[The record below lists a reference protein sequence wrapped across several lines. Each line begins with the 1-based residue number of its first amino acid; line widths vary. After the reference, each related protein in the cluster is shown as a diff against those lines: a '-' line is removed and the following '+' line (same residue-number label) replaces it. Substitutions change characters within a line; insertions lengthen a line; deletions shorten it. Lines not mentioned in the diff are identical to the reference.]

1 MGQGVLGAPLA
12 RVGGTLSCEG
22 VPLDAL
28 AGAVGTPLYAYS
40 TASIKGQYQRL
51 SDALADVPHRIHY
64 ACKANG
70 NLAILSLLRSLGSLV
85 DVVSGGELHRVR
97 KAGYAPDQVI
107 FGGVGKG
114 EAEILEALDAGVH
127 ILSLESEEELNLV
140 NRLAGERGVC
150 PRIGLRVNPEITV
163 ESVHSYIKT
172 GQKGDKFGVP
182 HDQAIAVA
190 KRAASLPNVRL
201 VAIGMHIGSQV
212 TDLNAYGAGL
222 AKLEALVTA
231 LRTAGISTLEYVDV
245 GGGLFVPYDDEP
257 PVDLAAYVAL
267 VAPVVRRLG
276 LTLVIEPGRFLVAES
291 GVLVTR
297 VLYRKRSGGKT
308 LLVTDAGMTDLLR
321 PSHYQAYHRIEAVTP
336 TAGSATFD
344 VVGPICES
352 GDFLAIDR
360 TMDDVATGALLCIFT
375 AGAYGFCMSSNY
387 NARPRPV
394 EVLVDGDRWAIV
406 TQRERYDDLTR
417 LETATP
423 TWSEL

>member
-1 MGQGVLGAPLA
+1 MGQGVLTAPYS

-28 AGAVGTPLYAYS
+28 ANAVGTPAYVYS
-40 TASIKGQYQRL
+40 SSSIRSQYQRL
-51 SDALADVPHRIHY
+51 HEALADVPHRIHY

-70 NLAILSLLRSLGSLV
+70 NLAILSLLRSLGSAV

-97 KAGYAPDQVI
+97 KAGFAPEEII

-114 EAEILEALDAGVH
+114 PSEIAEALDAGVH
-127 ILSLESEEELNLV
+127 ILSLESEEELHLV
-140 NRLAGERGVC
+140 NRLAGERGVR

-182 HDQAIAVA
+182 HDQAMAVA
-190 KRAASLPNVRL
+190 LRAAALPHVQL

-212 TDLNAYGAGL
+212 TDLQAYGAGL
-222 AKLEALVTA
+222 AKLEALVQA
-231 LRTAGISTLEYVDV
+231 LRSAGISTLEYVDV
-245 GGGLFVPYDDEP
+245 GGGLFVPYADEAP
-257 PVDLAAYVAL
+257 IDLSAYAAL
-267 VAPVVRRLG
+267 VAPVTRRLG
-276 LTLVIEPGRFLVAES
+276 LTLVIEPGRFLVAEA
-291 GVLVTR
+291 GILLTR
-297 VLYRKRSGGKT
+297 VLYRKRSGGKS
-308 LLVTDAGMTDLLR
+308 LLITDAGMTDLLR
-321 PSHYQAYHRIEAVTP
+321 PSHYQAYHRIEGVSPSA
-336 TAGSATFD
+336 SQATFD

-360 TMDDVATGALLCIFT
+360 AMDDVSTGALLCIHT
-375 AGAYGFCMSSNY
+375 AGAYGFCMASNY

-394 EVLVDGDRWAIV
+394 EVLVDGDRWAVV

-417 LETATP
+417 LETTTP
-423 TWSEL
+423 AWSDL